1 MPISVLTSS
10 TLKPTGMRVVDPKL
24 AIGVG
29 GKLNKVEHCTTHL
42 NLAEKSMRNKLWF
55 CEENV
60 IKCKY

>member
-1 MPISVLTSS
+1 MPI
-10 TLKPTGMRVVDPKL
+10 GMRVADQKL

-29 GKLNKVEHCTTHL
+29 GELNKAGHYTTHF

>member
-1 MPISVLTSS
+1 MPI
-10 TLKPTGMRVVDPKL
+10 GMGVADPKL

-29 GKLNKVEHCTTHL
+29 GKLNKARHYTTHL
-42 NLAEKSMRNKLWF
+42 NLAKKSMRNKLWF

>member
-1 MPISVLTSS
+1 MPA
-10 TLKPTGMRVVDPKL
+10 GMGVANPKL
-24 AIGVG
+24 AIWVG
-29 GKLNKVEHCTTHL
+29 GKLNKDGYCTTHL